1 MDSGLVGMEEP
12 YHEQR
17 IAPGRPHPQ
26 YDLSH
31 KMMVTLSVTT
41 SSGSRQAPPSFG
53 FQVGRREPVST
64 RCNAARRPKGYHR

>member
-1 MDSGLVGMEEP
+1 MASGLVGMEEP

-31 KMMVTLSVTT
+31 KMMVTLECHHFIGFAASTAIIRL
-41 SSGSRQAPPSFG
+41 SSR
-53 FQVGRREPVST
+53 
-64 RCNAARRPKGYHR
+64 AARACIHSL